1 MNLFSIPVY
10 KGHLDQSFNIP
21 DLWSGLSKGVW
32 SGETG
37 YTTAQS
43 DLMLWES
50 VPEVEDLIGAMFPYV
65 AKYWDEQLGYDKC
78 ELRPSSAWAN
88 WHEPGDFTAEHSH
101 AAGAR
106 QTHVASV
113 FYMEKQEGGDI
124 ELINPLDYIHRLTP
138 LSLDRSPGDMLMSE
152 SISCVTGDF
161 LLFPGWMRHRTQPAT
176 TTRKAI
182 SINFNGYL

>member
-10 KGHLDQSFNIP
+10 KGHIEEDFNIP

-37 YTTAQS
+37 YSTAQS

-50 VPEVEDLIGAMFPYV
+50 FPEVEDLINELFPHV
-65 AKYWDEQLGYDKC
+65 ATYWDYDLKYEKA
-78 ELRPSSAWAN
+78 ELSPSSAWAN
-88 WHEPGDFTAEHSH
+88 WHEVGDYTAEHSH

-106 QTHVASV
+106 QTHVAAV
-113 FYMEKQEGGDI
+113 YYIEKGEGGDI

-138 LSLDRSPGDMLMSE
+138 LANSPGDMLMSE

-176 TTRKAI
+176 SNRKAI

>member
-21 DLWSGLSKGVW
+21 DMWSGLSKGVW

-50 VPEVEDLIGAMFPYV
+50 FPEVEDLINALFPYV
-65 AKYWDEQLGYDKC
+65 AEYWDNDLKYEKA

-88 WHEPGDFTAEHSH
+88 WHEVGDYTAEHSH

-106 QTHVASV
+106 QTHVAAV
-113 FYMEKQEGGDI
+113 YYVEKQPSVGDI
-124 ELINPLDYIHRLTP
+124 ELINPLDYIHKMTP
-138 LSLDRSPGDMLMSE
+138 LAGEQGDMLMSE
-152 SISCVTGDF
+152 SIASKTGDF
-161 LLFPGWMRHRTQPAT
+161 FLFPGWMRHRTSPT
-176 TTRKAI
+176 KNKRIAI
-182 SINFNGYL
+182 SINFRGVW

>member
-10 KGHLDQSFNIP
+10 KGHLDEDFNIP

-37 YTTAQS
+37 YSTAQS
-43 DLMLWES
+43 DLRLWDS
-50 VPEVEDLIGAMFPYV
+50 FPEVGDLIEGLFPHV
-65 AKYWDEQLGYDKC
+65 LKYWETLGYTPARI
-78 ELRPSSAWAN
+78 EPTASWAN
-88 WHEPGDFTAEHSH
+88 WHEVGDQTHEHAH
-101 AAGAR
+101 CDGTR

-113 FYMEKQEGGDI
+113 YYMEKQEGGDI
-124 ELINPLDYIHRLTP
+124 ELINPLDYLHRFTP
-138 LSLDRSPGDMLMSE
+138 LAKDHGDMLMSE
-152 SISCVTGDF
+152 SISCGTGDF

-176 TTRKAI
+176 SNRKAI